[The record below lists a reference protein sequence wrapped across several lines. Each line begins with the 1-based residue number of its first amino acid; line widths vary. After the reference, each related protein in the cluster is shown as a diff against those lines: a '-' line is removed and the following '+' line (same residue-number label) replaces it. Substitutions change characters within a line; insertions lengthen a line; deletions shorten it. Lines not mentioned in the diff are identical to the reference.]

1 MDTDHTYDV
10 VVAGSGAAA
19 FAAAITAAD
28 AGLTV
33 LMCESTDRWGGSSS
47 MSGGGL
53 WLPNNPLMQREGAG
67 DSRDEAL
74 AYMERT
80 IGDAGPA
87 TSRAR
92 KEAFVDHVAA
102 LVQLLE
108 RHGLTFARG
117 ADYPD
122 YYPELPGGKV
132 GRVIEVEPFDVKRI
146 GPWWASSRGQ
156 DGVPAPVKTDDF
168 WLLQRAWSTPGGMIR
183 GAQVMGRVATML
195 VRGRR
200 LVGMGAALAASLLEV
215 AQRLGVELWLSA
227 PETELVVED
236 GAVVGVRTQHEG
248 REVGVRATRGV
259 VLGSGGFDHNAEWR
273 QRYHGI
279 DGTGS
284 SGSKGNLGTGIEV
297 AMAAG
302 AAVDLM
308 DDAWWGASVPPVGP
322 DGAAAFLVSERSV
335 PHSILVDAAGDRFAN
350 ESESY
355 VDLGHHMREHAAS
368 VPGRYWMVTDV
379 RHALKYLRS
388 YALDPRLTKART
400 EAGIRHVAATLG
412 ELATKLGMEPRRLEA
427 TVARFNGFA
436 RTGIDQDFGRGNSV
450 YDRYYGD
457 PLVRPNPNLGTLEKG
472 PFTAIK
478 ILAGDLGT
486 KGGVVTDE
494 FARVLREDGSVIAG
508 LYASGNCSASV
519 MGRTYPGP
527 GSTLGPAAVFGH
539 IAGRHLLTR
548 EV

>member
-1 MDTDHTYDV
+1 
-10 VVAGSGAAA
+10 
-19 FAAAITAAD
+19 
-28 AGLTV
+28 
-33 LMCESTDRWGGSSS
+33 
-47 MSGGGL
+47 MSL
-53 WLPNNPLMQREGAG
+53 
-67 DSRDEAL
+67 
-74 AYMERT
+74 
-80 IGDAGPA
+80 
-87 TSRAR
+87 TSRP
-92 KEAFVDHVAA
+92 
-102 LVQLLE
+102 
-108 RHGLTFARG
+108 T
-117 ADYPD
+117 PNS
-122 YYPELPGGKV
+122 PG
-132 GRVIEVEPFDVKRI
+132 
-146 GPWWASSRGQ
+146 S
-156 DGVPAPVKTDDF
+156 
-168 WLLQRAWSTPGGMIR
+168 
-183 GAQVMGRVATML
+183 
-195 VRGRR
+195 
-200 LVGMGAALAASLLEV
+200 
-215 AQRLGVELWLSA
+215 
-227 PETELVVED
+227 
-236 GAVVGVRTQHEG
+236 
-248 REVGVRATRGV
+248 
-259 VLGSGGFDHNAEWR
+259 
-273 QRYHGI
+273 
-279 DGTGS
+279 TGS

>member
-1 MDTDHTYDV
+1 METDHTYDV

-472 PFTAIK
+472 PFTAIE